1 MFEFNL
7 IKLKNYFLIIL
18 ILISVISLYIYL
30 NQEDDFLAFNTE
42 NICGEYPADFIK
54 EDISSNPNYVFVND
68 PSFVS
73 TKLWDE
79 FGNTVFVNSF
89 IECEHYVSGGWNFRP
104 NENFVAVE
112 SDPCLVKENLKEVL
126 NSNEQ
131 AYLKDID
138 LRSFFS
144 ENNFL
149 CMGKIYNTHSDNN
162 TKYFEVLYSRR
173 AYIVLSQLVP
183 ILFLIFY
190 KKISLKNY
198 TIFLILYQMIIQ
210 YIFNYKFG
218 LSLINSVSIFPIF
231 IILLFLNE
239 VKNENT
245 V

>member
-1 MFEFNL
+1 MDKQKFKYILF
-7 IKLKNYFLIIL
+7 IFIIL
-18 ILISVISLYIYL
+18 ISFSGLYITFF
-30 NQEDDFLAFNTE
+30 QEEEFIEASVE
-42 NICGEYPADFIK
+42 NICGEYPPDFIK

-104 NENFVAVE
+104 NENFIAVE
-112 SDPCLVKENLKEVL
+112 SDPCVVKENLKEVL
-126 NSNEQ
+126 NSNEKV
-131 AYLKDID
+131 YLKDID
-138 LRSFFS
+138 LKSFFS

-149 CMGKIYNTHSDNN
+149 CMGKIYNTKSDNN
-162 TKYFEVLYSRR
+162 TKYFEVLYSRK
-173 AYIVLSQLVP
+173 AYLVLSQVVP

-198 TIFLILYQMIIQ
+198 AIFLILYQMIIQ
-210 YIFNYKFG
+210 YIFNFKFG

-239 VKNENT
+239 VKNED
-245 V
+245 VI

>member
-1 MFEFNL
+1 MGKQKFRYIFF
-7 IKLKNYFLIIL
+7 IFIIL
-18 ILISVISLYIYL
+18 ISFYGLYIAFY
-30 NQEDDFLAFNTE
+30 QEEEFLEVSVE

-54 EDISSNPNYVFVND
+54 EDISKSELCFCND

-89 IECEHYVSGGWNFRP
+89 IECEHYVSGGGILDQMKI
-104 NENFVAVE
+104 FVAVE

-131 AYLKDID
+131 VYLKDID

-183 ILFLIFY
+183 ILFLIFFI
-190 KKISLKNY
+190 KK
-198 TIFLILYQMIIQ
+198 
-210 YIFNYKFG
+210 
-218 LSLINSVSIFPIF
+218 SV
-231 IILLFLNE
+231 
-239 VKNENT
+239 
-245 V
+245 